1 MKHISQK
8 KNWKTLFETNKSV
21 TANKQIMM
29 YSPRKLGNTFWEGD
43 GRPVKSGFEE
53 GGGACPYQQSV
64 KEKQLKKSGD
74 LNYFI
79 LRNRKLC

>member
-1 MKHISQK
+1 MKHISQKK

-43 GRPVKSGFEE
+43 GRPVKSGFE
-53 GGGACPYQQSV
+53 GGGGGLSISAEC
-64 KEKQLKKSGD
+64 
-74 LNYFI
+74 
-79 LRNRKLC
+79 

>member
-1 MKHISQK
+1 M
-8 KNWKTLFETNKSV
+8 FETNKSV

-43 GRPVKSGFEE
+43 RRPVKSGFE
-53 GGGACPYQQSV
+53 GGGGGGGGGGGPCPYQQSV

>member
-8 KNWKTLFETNKSV
+8 KKIGKLWKTNKSV

-43 GRPVKSGFEE
+43 GRPVKSGFE